1 MDRQKRRTMALA
13 WAFSRAF
20 SRTLSWAF
28 FWTLAA
34 QLALAAPGLVP
45 SAQAE
50 DYPARPVRIIVGF
63 IPGSS
68 ADITARVLGQH
79 MGQILGQQFVVE
91 NKSGAGSSLAAE
103 YVARAPKDGYT
114 LFLGS
119 SANITNATI
128 NPNLTFDMAKDFA
141 PIALVT
147 SAAVILVVHPEIG
160 VGSVQELIAL
170 AKKKPGE
177 VLYASTGVGTAPH
190 LSGELFA
197 MRAGIKLV
205 HVPYQGSP
213 QAVTDLLAGRTSMMF
228 SPASAVVA
236 QVESGKLKALASAAA
251 KRPSI
256 APNLPTMAE
265 AGMPDFDTSI
275 WFGLMAPA
283 ETPRE
288 IVDKLAR
295 AASEAL
301 KSKELLASLH
311 PQGFDALSGGP
322 EDFARTIQHEI
333 KRWGDVAQAAG
344 LKK

>member
-1 MDRQKRRTMALA
+1 MALA

-295 AASEAL
+295 AAGEAL

-322 EDFARTIQHEI
+322 ADFARTIQREI